1 MAARRATI
9 TVAIDLARGS
19 KEAHM
24 VTIEK
29 IAQQLGQEVTAAF
42 EAKGYT
48 VAKATVNTVLHYVRH
63 NKTVVLIEAGK
74 VAKRHLRR
82 VG

>member
-9 TVAIDLARGS
+9 TLSIDLARGS

-29 IAQQLGQEVTAAF
+29 IAKQLGVEAVSAF
-42 EAKGYT
+42 EARGYT
-48 VAKATVNTVLHYVRH
+48 VRKAAVNTMLHYVRH
-63 NKTVVLIEAGK
+63 NKTQIVRKAT
-74 VAKRHLRR
+74 RTLRS
-82 VG
+82 VS